1 MRIKMKIC
9 FIYFKVEGDFHIKI
23 GSRGKLKITLVS
35 GAENGFG
42 KKTLNTWRTAGVI
55 QENREYQKKNEPE

>member
-1 MRIKMKIC
+1 MRIKMKIF

-42 KKTLNTWRTAGVI
+42 KKNFEYLKNSRSYS
-55 QENREYQKKNEPE
+55 RE

>member
-1 MRIKMKIC
+1 MKIF

-42 KKTLNTWRTAGVI
+42 KKTLNT
-55 QENREYQKKNEPE
+55 